1 MAQLLPHTRR
11 GNENHS
17 VSSISPGAICCFPP
31 AAHFSCTGMGA
42 ARTQKLGA
50 VSAAAGTGVNQ
61 PLAGETP
68 DRRGARGVWAS

>member
-1 MAQLLPHTRR
+1 MSHQLLT
-11 GNENHS
+11 S
-17 VSSISPGAICCFPP
+17 
-31 AAHFSCTGMGA
+31 AALALGE

-68 DRRGARGVWAS
+68 DRSGARGV